1 MKQYPFSIPL
11 GVLFSLQNITFYVKR
26 DTWDISYK
34 IKLEKEQ
41 HERACAAMAERTAR
55 NATYNKMYGTGR

>member
-1 MKQYPFSIPL
+1 M
-11 GVLFSLQNITFYVKR
+11 QNITFYVKR